1 MQTRAAILLVTLLS
15 TTVFYGQQTAA
26 GGGSSDTN
34 VKAFGAK
41 GDNRSDDT
49 QAIQSAVR
57 ATWGKGQKGNVY
69 LPRGSYRITATI
81 DMHDPDA
88 AKPTD
93 GACLIGDG
101 MEQTIIVWHGPANQP
116 AVRMMGAF
124 QCVRDLTVVAES
136 DWMAGISYD
145 GDPKIGRSTH
155 GTIDRVHVSCSRHN
169 GDGID
174 LGKSDFQADMLTI
187 YHPYINYCTQ
197 GNGIATWNGN
207 VLGITVLGPTVGHNH
222 IGILKGVTT
231 NLSVFGGEF
240 DKNDI
245 NFVAEGGGP
254 LNITGVRSEE
264 SKRTYFDGV
273 GGAPEPV
280 TFTSYFL
287 SSINLVRPQAK
298 VTIAAQ
304 SRDLTLSEGGFVEG
318 DWINIPGAGAG
329 GKALRA
335 KITEWVSPTHVRI
348 QPPAAANVDGA
359 ALALDG
365 AQYNFEENSM
375 GPYVHIGMLVQGKGS
390 VVTPNARGAQV
401 FIGNAFGE
409 DIQNPFGLAAG
420 IGMPPQ
426 ATIQSNLQN
435 AHQRGQPMANSNVH

>member
-1 MQTRAAILLVTLLS
+1 MQTRVAIVLAILSVS
-15 TTVFYGQQTAA
+15 TVVHGQQTAT
-26 GGGSSDTN
+26 GQSSTDTN
-34 VKAFGAK
+34 VKSFGAK

-57 ATWGKGQKGNVY
+57 TAWGKGQKGNVY
-69 LPRGSYRITATI
+69 LPRGSYRITAMI
-81 DMHDPDA
+81 EMRDPEA

-116 AVRMMGAF
+116 AIRMMGAF

-136 DWMAGISYD
+136 DWVAGISYD
-145 GDPKIGRSTH
+145 GDQKIGRSTH
-155 GTIDRVHVSCSRHN
+155 GTIERVHVSCSSHN

-174 LGKSDFQADMLTI
+174 LGKSDFQADMMTI

-240 DKNDI
+240 DKNDV
-245 NFVAEGGGP
+245 NFVANGGGP

-273 GGAPEPV
+273 GGAPQPV

-287 SSINLVRPQAK
+287 TSIVVERPAANA
-298 VTIAAQ
+298 TIAAQ
-304 SRDLTLSEGGFVEG
+304 SRDLTLSAGGFVEG
-318 DWINIPGAGAG
+318 DWISIPGAGPG
-329 GKALRA
+329 GKPLRA

-348 QPPAAANVDGA
+348 QPPAGTNVNGA
-359 ALALDG
+359 TVTLDG
-365 AQYNFEENSM
+365 TQYNFEENSL
-375 GPYVHIGMLVQGKGS
+375 GPYVHIGMSVQGKGS
-390 VVTPNARGAQV
+390 LATPNTRGAQV

-420 IGMPPQ
+420 ASMPPQ
-426 ATIQSNLQN
+426 ATVQSNLQN
-435 AHQRGQPMANSNVH
+435 AHQRAQPMANSNAH